1 MRGFLA
7 LLPGL
12 LLTLAVELPV
22 LWLCGWRRGSDQLAA
37 LCANVITNLPLNL
50 LFSLVLPRRFW
61 LVLLLE
67 AGVVAVEYGIYR
79 RILGRERPRFWP
91 TLLTNALSFGL
102 GLLLWPAAAGL

>member
-1 MRGFLA
+1 MRAFLA

-22 LWLCGWRRGSDQLAA
+22 LWLCGWRTGKEQLAA

-50 LFSLVLPRRFW
+50 LLSLVLPRRFW

-67 AGVVAVEYGIYR
+67 AGVSAAEYALYR
-79 RILGRERPRFWP
+79 LVLGRERPRFWP
-91 TLLTNALSFGL
+91 TLLANALSFGL
-102 GLLLWPAAAGL
+102 GLALWPAAAGL